1 MRLRLFLAFTAIIL
15 ITLISVGFLIQKS
28 TINEITSFA
37 ERGGF
42 SGADKLADT
51 LENYY
56 SNYGSW
62 DDLDLYIEQSGSEFP
77 KPQQGGMTP
86 WGTSG
91 QGQGSPN
98 NPNSTNNPE
107 TQNNTSKD
115 FFAIADSDGNILF
128 GQDFL
133 NSENIDT
140 NLLELTIPLVVNGE
154 TVAYLIPQGSFF
166 PNQEYYIEELGER
179 INQATLISFGFVG
192 IIALIFAL
200 IFGYFLTKPINLLDQ
215 AASKMAEGDYTQRVQ
230 ISGSHELKSLGDTFN
245 NLAESIQHHRES
257 RTAMTSD
264 IAHELRTPLAVQ
276 RANLEAIQDGIYPL
290 DQENLSM
297 ILEQNNM
304 LAKLVDD
311 LRTLAQTDEDEL
323 TLDFEDTDI
332 SAIIKGSVEAAQAQ
346 TEKKKIKFSFEKD
359 EEIPL
364 IPIDIYRFQQVLN
377 NLIQNAIR
385 HTPEDGEIKIL
396 LEKTSDSVVMKI
408 IDSGPGVP
416 EKSLP
421 HIFNRFYRAD
431 SSRSREYG
439 GTGLGL
445 TISKRFVEAHGGTLT
460 AANHP
465 DAGAEFKISFPI

>member
-42 SGADKLADT
+42 SGADKLADS

-56 SNYGSW
+56 STNGSW
-62 DDLDLYIEQSGSEFP
+62 EGLDSYIEQKGSEFP
-77 KPQQGGMTP
+77 RPQQGGMMP
-86 WGTSG
+86 WGTGG
-91 QGQGSPN
+91 QGQGNPN
-98 NPNSTNNPE
+98 NPNSQTNPDM
-107 TQNNTSKD
+107 QNDQSKD
-115 FFAIADSDGNILF
+115 FFAIADSDGNILY

-133 NSENIDT
+133 NSEEINKDF
-140 NLLELTIPLVVNGE
+140 LDLTIPLVVNDE
-154 TVAYLIPQGSFF
+154 TIAYLIPQGSFF
-166 PNQEYYIEELGER
+166 PNQEYYVQELGDR
-179 INQATLISFGFVG
+179 IRQATYISFGFVG

-200 IFGYFLTKPINLLDQ
+200 IFGYILTKPINILDQ
-215 AASKMAEGDYTQRVQ
+215 AASKMAEGDYSQRVQ

-245 NLAESIQHHRES
+245 NLAESIQHYRES
-257 RTAMTSD
+257 RTAMTAD

-304 LAKLVDD
+304 LAKLVED
-311 LRTLAQTDEDEL
+311 LRILALTDENEM
-323 TLDFEDTDI
+323 TLDLEDTDI
-332 SAIIKGSVEAAQAQ
+332 AATIKSSVEAAQAQ
-346 TEKKKIKFSFEKD
+346 TEKKNIKLSFEKD
-359 EEIPL
+359 EDIPL

-385 HTPEDGEIKIL
+385 FTPEEGEIKIL
-396 LEKTSDSVVMKI
+396 LEKATDSVVMKI
-408 IDSGPGVP
+408 IDNGPGIP
-416 EKSLP
+416 EESLP

-431 SSRSREYG
+431 SSRAREYG

-465 DAGAEFKISFPI
+465 GAGAEFKITFPV

>member
-1 MRLRLFLAFTAIIL
+1 MRLRLFIAFTAIIL
-15 ITLISVGFLIQKS
+15 ITLVSVGFFIQKS

-42 SGADKLADT
+42 SGADKLADS

-56 SNYGSW
+56 STNGSW
-62 DDLDLYIEQSGSEFP
+62 DDLDLYIEQTGTEFP
-77 KPQQGGMTP
+77 KPMQGGMMP
-86 WGTSG
+86 GGAGG
-91 QGQGSPN
+91 QGQGNPN
-98 NPNSTNNPE
+98 NP
-107 TQNNTSKD
+107 SKD

-133 NSENIDT
+133 NSEKIDT
-140 NLLELTIPLVVNGE
+140 DLLDLTIPLVVNGE

-166 PNQEYYIEELGER
+166 PNQEYYVQELGDR
-179 INQATLISFGFVG
+179 IRQATYISFGFVG

-215 AASKMAEGDYTQRVQ
+215 AASKMAEGDYSQRVQ
-230 ISGSHELKSLGDTFN
+230 IKGSHELKSLGDTFN
-245 NLAESIQHHRES
+245 NLAESIQHYRES
-257 RTAMTSD
+257 RTAMTAD

-290 DQENLSM
+290 DQETLSM

-304 LAKLVDD
+304 LAKLVED
-311 LRTLAQTDEDEL
+311 LRTLALTDENEM
-323 TLDFEDTDI
+323 TLDLEDTDI
-332 SAIIKGSVEAAQAQ
+332 AATIKSSVEAAQAQ
-346 TEKKKIKFSFEKD
+346 TEKKNIKLSFEKD
-359 EEIPL
+359 EDIPL

-385 HTPEDGEIKIL
+385 HTPEEGEIKIL
-396 LEKTSDSVVMKI
+396 LEKATDSVVMKI
-408 IDSGPGVP
+408 IDNGPGIP
-416 EKSLP
+416 EESLP

-431 SSRSREYG
+431 SSRAREYG

-465 DAGAEFKISFPI
+465 GAGAEFKITFPV